1 MTTVTMTDD
10 DRRVVEGIIARI
22 HSPGGS
28 EAFESQIRAVRGC
41 RRPVRLS
48 GRITASSSDGDHQV
62 RFNTRSLPDGVLL
75 KACGTRR
82 ETLCPPCASLYRG
95 DAFALVAAGLRGGKE
110 VPETVA
116 EHPAVL
122 LTLTA
127 PSFGAVHRQRP
138 DGTCHPTGHRC
149 PHGMALVCGRRH
161 DENDDLVGQALCP
174 ECYDYEGA
182 VLFNAGVSEL
192 WRRTT
197 IYALRALGSLLG
209 MSARE
214 SARRLRLS
222 YVKVVEFQRRG
233 SVHLHAL
240 VRVDLRDDE
249 VGRPP
254 DGIDADMVA
263 TALQIAARKVSA
275 PRPGGGGERMAWG
288 LQVDATVVAEAENG
302 RRRAAAYVAKYAT
315 KGSDDHGVLD
325 HRLRSGVPRDER
337 LPDHLRMLVE
347 TAWEL
352 GEQESVERFRL
363 RLWAHTCGF
372 RGHFLTKSQRY
383 STTFAALRAERQRWR
398 LAQQGTTSDVPD
410 DEKVEFREW
419 TYEGSGYR
427 TAGDVCLARNME
439 EDLRVGRML
448 AWEEGSSRTTRAAAE
463 MEGGDR

>member
-10 DRRVVEGIIARI
+10 DRRVVEGIIARV
-22 HSPGGS
+22 HSPGGYA
-28 EAFESQIRAVRGC
+28 AFESQIRAVRGC

-48 GRITASSSDGDHQV
+48 GRITASSTDGNYQV

-138 DGTCHPTGHRC
+138 DGTCHPTGQRC
-149 PHGMALVCGRRH
+149 AHGRTLACGRRH

-214 SARRLRLS
+214 AARRLRLS
-222 YVKVVEFQRRG
+222 YVKVVELQRRG
-233 SVHLHAL
+233 SVHIHAL
-240 VRVDLRDDE
+240 VRADVRDDE
-249 VGRPP
+249 VGQAP
-254 DGIDADMVA
+254 DGIDATMVA
-263 TALQIAARKVSA
+263 TALHIAARKVSA
-275 PRPGGGGERMAWG
+275 PRPGADGARMVWG
-288 LQVDATVVAEAENG
+288 QQVDATVVTEAENG
-302 RRRAAAYVAKYAT
+302 RRRAAAYLAKYST
-315 KGSDDHGVLD
+315 KGSDDRGVLD
-325 HRLRSGVPRDER
+325 HRLRSGIPRDER
-337 LPDHLRMLVE
+337 LPDHLRTLVE

-352 GEQESVERFRL
+352 SEQESVQRFRL

-383 STTFAALRAERQRWR
+383 STTFAALRAERQRWQ
-398 LAQQGTTSDVPD
+398 LAQRGAGSDVPD
-410 DEKVEFREW
+410 EEEVEFREW

-439 EDLRVGRML
+439 EDLRDGRML
-448 AWEEGSSRTTRAAAE
+448 AREEGRPRATRAAAD
-463 MEGGDR
+463 MKGGEW